1 MKNSSLS
8 LLPLYQAPSSW
19 WEHVPVAHWLIK
31 ELKPKVIVELGTH
44 YGVSFFSF
52 CEAASKFSPDT
63 FVYAVDTWQG
73 DEHAGN
79 YDETVFDKVQTH
91 QQAHHKQRSRIVRST
106 FDEASDHFEDQS
118 IDILHIDGLHT
129 YKAVCND
136 FNTWMP
142 KLRDG
147 GSILFHDWNVR
158 EGDFGVWKLWLEIRD
173 DNRFNCFEIPN
184 GHGLGIATMT
194 ETEPEW
200 YKELA
205 QLLPILTC
213 KGALLDQVSELN
225 QQKDTLTARLVEID
239 KHASNLELH
248 SHNLEVQC
256 GEQKSHIEGL
266 IAHVNNLEASLT
278 QIQRGLG
285 ARLLSRLST
294 LGR

>member
-19 WEHVPVAHWLIK
+19 WEHVPVAHWLIE

-73 DEHAGN
+73 DEHAGS
-79 YDETVFDKVQTH
+79 YDESVFQKVQTH

-106 FDEASDHFEDQS
+106 FDEASEHFEDQS
-118 IDILHIDGLHT
+118 IDILHIDGLHI
-129 YKAVCND
+129 YEAVCND

-158 EGDFGVWKLWLEIRD
+158 EGDFGVWKLWQEIRD
-173 DNRFNCFEIPN
+173 NNRFKCYEIPN
-184 GHGLGIATMT
+184 GHGLGIATLI

-205 QLLPILTC
+205 LLLPLLTC
-213 KGALLDQVSELN
+213 KGALLDHVSELH
-225 QQKDTLTARLVEID
+225 QQKDVLAARLVEIG
-239 KHASNLELH
+239 KH

-256 GEQKSHIEGL
+256 SEQKNHIEGL
-266 IAHVNNLEASLT
+266 IAHVNILEASLT
-278 QIQRGLG
+278 KIQRGLG
-285 ARLLSRLST
+285 ARLLSRFSS

>member
-19 WEHVPVAHWLIK
+19 WEHVPVAHWLIE

-73 DEHAGN
+73 DEHAGS
-79 YDETVFDKVQTH
+79 YDESVFQKVQTH

-106 FDEASDHFEDQS
+106 FDEASEHFEDQS

-129 YKAVCND
+129 YEAVCND

-158 EGDFGVWKLWLEIRD
+158 EGDFGVWKLWQEIRD
-173 DNRFNCFEIPN
+173 NNRFKCYEIPN
-184 GHGLGIATMT
+184 GHGLGIATLI

-205 QLLPILTC
+205 LLLPLLTC
-213 KGALLDQVSELN
+213 KGALLDHVSELH
-225 QQKDTLTARLVEID
+225 QQKDVLAARLVEIG
-239 KHASNLELH
+239 KH

-256 GEQKSHIEGL
+256 SEQKNHIEGL
-266 IAHVNNLEASLT
+266 IAHVNILEASLT
-278 QIQRGLG
+278 KIQRGLG
-285 ARLLSRLST
+285 ARLLSRFSS